1 MDDMAQSLQP
11 KERVCSI
18 GYMELSCRLCTK
30 LSYRNAAEML
40 NLFQH
45 RDAGEAVKLR
55 TLSDSVE
62 RVGEQISARLEE
74 TTQKVLKMYGF
85 DSGTGRPMEGVCLSS
100 NLTSPAIPEK
110 TEADIRAVDSII
122 GSVNASR
129 DEKIPSAAE
138 EQDMESS
145 PLECV
150 YVSIDDVGVK
160 HQKSSRSQKMEKDA
174 KHVENTVVHIQH
186 GQDTYALTAC
196 GMKNAMKGGKREGH
210 AE

>member
-85 DSGTGRPMEGVCLSS
+85 DSGTGRPMEGVCLSA

-145 PLECV
+145 P
-150 YVSIDDVGVK
+150 
-160 HQKSSRSQKMEKDA
+160 
-174 KHVENTVVHIQH
+174 
-186 GQDTYALTAC
+186 
-196 GMKNAMKGGKREGH
+196 
-210 AE
+210 